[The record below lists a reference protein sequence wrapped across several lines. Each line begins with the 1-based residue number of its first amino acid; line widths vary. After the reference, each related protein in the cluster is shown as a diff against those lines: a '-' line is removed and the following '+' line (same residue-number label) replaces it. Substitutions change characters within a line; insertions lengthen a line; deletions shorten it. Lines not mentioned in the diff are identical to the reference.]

1 MWGCSSGHSHYQHGT
16 PSASFVLAWCHA
28 WSDGMQSLDRVC
40 SPETFVPAEAPSY
53 FYDASGSNIT
63 DAVCSY
69 WLNYTANAT
78 TTRLNVV
85 RSILLNRLTNSST
98 ALSSALAGYLTA
110 LDSSAPEVYS
120 FVVADT
126 GVDPQVYPY
135 LVRCCTD
142 GYHHN

>member
-1 MWGCSSGHSHYQHGT
+1 
-16 PSASFVLAWCHA
+16 
-28 WSDGMQSLDRVC
+28 MQSHNRVC
-40 SPETFVPAEAPSY
+40 SPEPFTPAEAPSY
-53 FYDASGSNIT
+53 FYDANGSNIT
-63 DAVCSY
+63 AAVCSY

-78 TTRLNVV
+78 RTRLNVV

-98 ALSSALAGYLTA
+98 ALSSALADYLTA

-135 LVRCCTD
+135 LVRYYSD
-142 GYHHN
+142 G